1 MSEEFWPIIGVDES
15 GKGDFFGPLVIGGVI
30 VSSESL
36 PLIDRLG
43 IRDSKKIA
51 DGKILGIAVE
61 IRNNFPCNV
70 VSISPTKYNQLYAKI
85 KNLNKLLGW
94 GHARVIENLLADH
107 SVSAAIS
114 DKFGNDRFI
123 NDSLLENGRKIKM
136 IQRVRGESH
145 PAVAAASILARA
157 EFITALQQL
166 EKKFG
171 ARLPK
176 GASGLVDQAGRD
188 LIVSRGEDI
197 LGQVAK
203 LHFKNYQKIL
213 C

>member
-1 MSEEFWPIIGVDES
+1 MSDDLWPIIGVDES

-30 VSSESL
+30 VSKDSL
-36 PLIDRLG
+36 PLIERLG

-51 DGKILGIAVE
+51 DGKILTIAE
-61 IRNNFPCNV
+61 QIKKHFPCNV
-70 VSISPTKYNQLYAKI
+70 VAITPSRYNELYAKI
-85 KNLNKLLGW
+85 RNLNKLLGW

-107 SVSAAIS
+107 QVPAAIS

-136 IQRVRGESH
+136 IQKVRGESH

-157 EFITALQQL
+157 GFITAIADL
-166 EKKFG
+166 EKQFG
-171 ARLPK
+171 VRLPK
-176 GASGLVDQAGRD
+176 GASRIVDDAGRN
-188 LIVSRGEDI
+188 LIASGGEDI
-197 LGQVAK
+197 LEKVAK
-203 LHFKNYQKIL
+203 LHFKNYQKIF